1 MGFFEKSQMKMSSFI
16 QCSREWRRRE
26 EGGGRERG
34 KERES
39 QEEYERGKAREGGA
53 RAASEAR
60 QRQRED
66 VSERKSS
73 AIAVDVGQVAAFPS
87 CL

>member
-1 MGFFEKSQMKMSSFI
+1 MSSFI
-16 QCSREWRRRE
+16 QCSREWGRRE

-53 RAASEAR
+53 RGGEGVG
-60 QRQRED
+60 
-66 VSERKSS
+66 VSCHRSTQEGTS
-73 AIAVDVGQVAAFPS
+73 AVEWT
-87 CL
+87 